1 MKYLFSFCRIIFL
14 FLFFLLLSFIPP
26 VYKLKYGGITR
37 NEWDKNKGKI
47 TYKLYP
53 GSPNWQNLSEVSQ
66 MTLSAIT
73 FAEDSKFYEHMG
85 IDFNSILLSLKTNYK
100 AGQIK
105 SGASTITQQ
114 VVRMAFLD
122 SRKSYIRK
130 VREIMGAFLLELF
143 LSKKEILAWY
153 INMSYF
159 GAGNAG
165 LNHASYLYF
174 KTKPSD
180 LNLNQSIY
188 LALLLPNPSAYK
200 KKILAK
206 KLDTKTQIRFLSIL
220 NELKNNGAITEQQWE
235 HTINTGNFGS
245 PITVENKKIL

>member
-1 MKYLFSFCRIIFL
+1 MKSFFFFLSIISL
-14 FLFFLLLSFIPP
+14 FLFCFSLTFIPP
-26 VYKLKYGGITR
+26 VYKLRHEGITR
-37 NEWDKNKGKI
+37 HEWDKDKGKI
-47 TYKLYP
+47 TYQLYP

-85 IDFNSILLSLKTNYK
+85 IDFNSILLSLKINYK
-100 AGQIK
+100 AGYIK

-130 VREIMGAFLLELF
+130 IREIMGAILLEFF

-159 GAGNAG
+159 GAGSAG
-165 LNHASYLYF
+165 IRHASHLYF

-188 LALLLPNPSAYK
+188 LALLLPNPSAYR

-206 KLDTKTQIRFLSIL
+206 KLDTKTQLRFISIL
-220 NELKNNGAITEQQWE
+220 NELKNSGAITEQQWE
-235 HTINTGNFGS
+235 HTIKTGDFGS
-245 PITVENKKIL
+245 PLTVEN

>member
-1 MKYLFSFCRIIFL
+1 LT
-14 FLFFLLLSFIPP
+14 FIPP
-26 VYKLKYGGITR
+26 VYKLRHEGITR
-37 NEWDKNKGKI
+37 HEWDKDKGKI
-47 TYKLYP
+47 TYQLYP

-85 IDFNSILLSLKTNYK
+85 IDFNSILLSLKINYK
-100 AGQIK
+100 AGYIK

-130 VREIMGAFLLELF
+130 IREIMGAILLEFF

-159 GAGNAG
+159 GAGSAG
-165 LNHASYLYF
+165 IRHASHLYF

-188 LALLLPNPSAYK
+188 LALLLPNPSAYR

-206 KLDTKTQIRFLSIL
+206 KLDTKTQLRFISIL
-220 NELKNNGAITEQQWE
+220 NELKNSGAITEQQWE
-235 HTINTGNFGS
+235 HTIKTGDFGS
-245 PITVENKKIL
+245 PLTVEN

>member
-1 MKYLFSFCRIIFL
+1 MEYLFSFCSVIFFFL
-14 FLFFLLLSFIPP
+14 FCFSLSFIPP
-26 VYKLKYGGITR
+26 VYKLKYEGITR
-37 NEWDKNKGKI
+37 EEWDKKKGKI
-47 TYKLYP
+47 SYKLYP

-66 MTLSAIT
+66 MTLSAIM

-100 AGQIK
+100 AGHIK

-122 SRKSYIRK
+122 SSKSYVRK
-130 VREIMGAFLLELF
+130 IREIIGAILLELF

-159 GAGNAG
+159 GAGSAG
-165 LNHASYLYF
+165 IRHASHLYF
-174 KTKPSD
+174 KTKPSE

-188 LALLLPNPSAYK
+188 LALLLPNPSAYR
-200 KKILAK
+200 KKILAR

-220 NELKNNGAITEQQWE
+220 NELKNSGAITEQQWE
-235 HTINTGNFGS
+235 HTINTGDFGS
-245 PITVENKKIL
+245 PITVEN